1 MRKKKPHIHGP
12 GFFPAGQ
19 VLTEKLER
27 LFQCLG
33 VPTSALLEFALD
45 LIALVY
51 PVAQGPSKER
61 GDVRGTGVLVGRA
74 NFLEAIV
81 LSRDQI

>member
-51 PVAQGPSKER
+51 PVGGRRKSEVMS
-61 GDVRGTGVLVGRA
+61 GELECSWDVRT
-74 NFLEAIV
+74 
-81 LSRDQI
+81 SWKP